1 MAPLL
6 VGQSRSWKECL
17 CRERIERAIEVGR
30 EAERFGA
37 PPSQA
42 ISLMERADTIEALPV
57 STARGSIDL
66 TRAHTHSPIREVTH
80 DVRRRPTSLFHRCM
94 HPEADVWGSTE
105 DPKPYTKTACTLP
118 LIFAWMRHGTYKISV
133 ACGHGC

>member
-1 MAPLL
+1 MADLIPGFIAL
-6 VGQSRSWKECL
+6 L

-30 EAERFGA
+30 EAEKFGT

-42 ISLMERADTIEALPV
+42 ISLMERAGTIEALPV

-80 DVRRRPTSLFHRCM
+80 EVCHMLGAVFMTAYIMHMTHGVCHILRALPHRCIM
-94 HPEADVWGSTE
+94 HQRCDARV
-105 DPKPYTKTACTLP
+105 
-118 LIFAWMRHGTYKISV
+118 ISQNLS
-133 ACGHGC
+133 CHHCKHT